1 MSDGTTINQRVVYEF
16 LSKLCSYCHMPG
28 HSSSACL
35 NLDIGTEDLPTPAL
49 AKRADVSPSPS
60 EDVAE
65 PFPSVSCPIAGAVT
79 RNREVDRRRKKEKLP
94 PRDATSDL
102 PVLSSPSNSEDSSGS
117 DSSRNGKP
125 RNVPPDPRFNKSKGR
140 YPSHRTG
147 LLLQDTSSILSS
159 IALGVSAG
167 QRPGNSCLW
176 TAGQPPGLS

>member
-1 MSDGTTINQRVVYEF
+1 MEQQSTRG
-16 LSKLCSYCHMPG
+16 LSREG
-28 HSSSACL
+28 HSNSACL
-35 NLDIGTEDLPTPAL
+35 NLGIGTEDLPTPAS
-49 AKRADVSPSPS
+49 AKRAHVSLSGPS

-65 PFPSVSCPIAGAVT
+65 VKPILSPSPGVSCPIAGAAT
-79 RNREVDRRRKKEKLP
+79 RNREADRRRKKAKLP
-94 PRDATSDL
+94 PRDATSNL